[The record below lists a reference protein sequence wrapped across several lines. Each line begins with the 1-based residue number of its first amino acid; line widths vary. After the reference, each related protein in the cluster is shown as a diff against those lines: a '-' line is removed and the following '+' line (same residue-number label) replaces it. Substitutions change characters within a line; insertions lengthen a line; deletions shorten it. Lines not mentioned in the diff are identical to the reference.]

1 MENNTIHLK
10 IYVLIICCVLSISA
24 IAQNSISGTV
34 LDENGVPVIAASV
47 AVEGTTKGTTTDAMG
62 KYTLSNVPAGELV
75 IVVSYVGYEEQKQSV
90 TVGSTPVT
98 LDFRIGENAELLN
111 EVVVIGY
118 GTQRKRDLV
127 GSVAQIESDE
137 LLDVVGG
144 SFENVLQG
152 KASGLQITQ
161 SSGIAGAGSVVR
173 IRGVKSISSGGDPL
187 YVVDGIPITQNNF
200 IQGSENG
207 QNNNPLSSLNPNDI
221 ESIEILKDA
230 AASAIY
236 GSRGANG
243 VVIITTKRG
252 ELGKPTIDYS
262 TRLGTSN
269 PTRIID
275 MMNAEEWLQI
285 RQEAWN
291 NDGNTGR
298 APLPGLL
305 IENGYTYES
314 IEGID
319 TDWLDEVLRT
329 GIKHEHNLSFKQGG
343 ERLSSY
349 VGLSYS
355 NAESYVVGN
364 SFQRASGRA
373 NIDYKLTDFA
383 SISLSTSLSQGINNR
398 VRQAW
403 AGGFGAA
410 QSTALPIY
418 PIRDDEGSYFNLYG
432 NPVAEN
438 ELTDLKTRELR
449 SINSVG
455 LNITPLENLHLNFT
469 GNYDY
474 MKLGDYLFEDS
485 LWTEKFS
492 IADADIKTINNW
504 SVYNTATYDVKLPS
518 EKHSLRILGGQ
529 EYQKSGTDKTYTKV
543 EDISGHLYTNYNTFE
558 NFDTLNNNF
567 NEENNEKFFS
577 LFTRLNYSF
586 DNKYLVQLVYRSDW
600 SSKFGPKRRRGD
612 FPSVGVGYILSEEA
626 FLKEHPVINFLKL
639 KAGWGLTGNA
649 DIAWDE
655 QFAERLPPE
664 QLNLNDYY
672 NGEPI
677 RYVTKLENPY
687 LKWEKT
693 SSIDV
698 GLEVGLWNDR
708 LTAGLTYYY
717 ARTADAI
724 IKNSLQAS
732 FGIDNLEFWENA
744 AVIEN
749 KGVEF
754 ELTSRNLTGKL
765 KWTTDLNI
773 AQNNN
778 KVLDVSSAA
787 PDALDGGFGDTRV
800 LAGYPVGSNY
810 IVPFSH
816 IDPETGR
823 PVYLDADGNETFVYD
838 VATNRQVVGNILP
851 KVIGGITNTF
861 KYNDFDFSFLW
872 TFSIGND
879 IYDDAAKR
887 QMGVV
892 TDWNMRTDIFDRWR
906 SPGDADAAFPQL
918 TMTMLNWGGNDNFW
932 QNNSSIWLYNGSYA
946 RLKNLTL
953 GYNYDITKEKSP
965 IDKVR
970 IYLNATNLLTIT
982 QYPGWDPEVARDRE
996 SAQQRNAGGFGVS
1009 YLTPPQERTFNL
1021 GVNVTFN

>member
-1 MENNTIHLK
+1 MTLKTIS
-10 IYVLIICCVLSISA
+10 IIISCLFAFSA
-24 IAQNSISGTV
+24 IAQNNISGTV
-34 LDENGVPVIAASV
+34 TDETGTPVIAATVSI
-47 AVEGTTKGTTTDAMG
+47 EGTTKGTSTDAVG
-62 KYTLSNVPAGELV
+62 KYTLTNVPAGE
-75 IVVSYVGYEEQKQSV
+75 VVVVVTYIGYEEQRQAV
-90 TVGSTPVT
+90 TVGRTPIT

-111 EVVVIGY
+111 EVVVVGY

-127 GSVAQIESDE
+127 GSVVQIESDE

-152 KASGLQITQ
+152 KASGVQITQ

-173 IRGVKSISSGGDPL
+173 VRGVKSISSGGDPL
-187 YVVDGIPITQNNF
+187 YVVDGIPITQDNF
-200 IQGSENG
+200 IQGSDNG

-221 ESIEILKDA
+221 ESLQILKDA

-252 ELGKPTIDYS
+252 KTGKPVFEYS
-262 TRLGTSN
+262 TRIGTSN
-269 PTRIID
+269 PTRIIE

-298 APLPGLL
+298 SPLPNVLT
-305 IENGYTYES
+305 ENGYGYED
-314 IEGID
+314 IQNLD
-319 TDWLDEVLRT
+319 TDWLDEVIKT
-329 GIKHEHNLSFKQGG
+329 GIKYEHNLSMKQGN
-343 ERLSSY
+343 EKLSSY

-355 NAESYVVGN
+355 DAESYLVGN
-364 SFQRASGRA
+364 SFQRTSGRA
-373 NIDYKLTDFA
+373 NLDYRFADFA
-383 SISLSTSLSQGINNR
+383 SLTLSTSLSQGVNNR
-398 VRQAW
+398 VQQAW
-403 AGGFGAA
+403 AGGLGMA
-410 QSTALPIY
+410 QSSALPIY
-418 PIRDDEGSYFNLYG
+418 PIYGANGDYFNLYG
-432 NPVAEN
+432 NPVAQQK
-438 ELTDLKTRELR
+438 LTDLKTRELR
-449 SINSVG
+449 SINSIG
-455 LNITPLENLHLNFT
+455 LNIDPLENLRLNFT

-474 MKLGDYLFEDS
+474 MRLGDYLLEDS
-485 LWTEKFS
+485 IWTNKFS
-492 IADADIKTINNW
+492 IADADIKQINNW
-504 SVYNTATYDVKLPS
+504 SLYNTATYDVKLPN
-518 EKHSLRILGGQ
+518 EKHSLRVMGGQ
-529 EYQKSGTDKTYTKV
+529 EYQKSGTDQTYTKV
-543 EDISGHLYTNYNTFE
+543 EDVSGHLYTNYSSFE
-558 NFDTLNNNF
+558 NFDTLDNNF
-567 NEENNEKFFS
+567 NEQNKEKFFS
-577 LFTRLNYSF
+577 LFSRVNYAY
-586 DNKYLVQLVYRSDW
+586 DDKYLVQLVYRSDW

-626 FLKEHPVINFLKL
+626 FLKDHSVINFLKI

-664 QLNLNDYY
+664 QLNLADYY

-693 SSIDV
+693 SSFDV
-698 GLEVGLWNDR
+698 GAEIGLWNDR
-708 LTAGLTYYY
+708 VTAGLTYYY

-732 FGIDNLEFWENA
+732 FGIDNLEYWENA
-744 AVIEN
+744 AIIEN

-754 ELTSRNLTGKL
+754 ELSTRNLTGKL
-765 KWTTDLNI
+765 KWRTDFNI

-778 KVLDVSSAA
+778 VVLDVSSAA

-800 LAGYPVGSNY
+800 LEGYPVGSNY

-816 IDPETGR
+816 IDGETGR

-838 VATNRQVVGNILP
+838 VANNRQVVGNILP
-851 KVIGGITNTF
+851 DVVGGITNTF
-861 KYNDFDFSFLW
+861 KYNDFDLSFLW

-887 QMGVV
+887 QLGVV
-892 TDWNMRTDIFDRWR
+892 TDWNMRREVFDRWR
-906 SPGDADAAFPQL
+906 SPGDTDVTFPQL

-932 QNNSSIWLYNGSYA
+932 QNNSSLWLYDGSYA

-953 GYNYDITKEKSP
+953 GYNYKVSKEKSP
-965 IDKVR
+965 IDKIR
-970 IYLNATNLLTIT
+970 IYLSGTNLMTLTK
-982 QYPGWDPEVARDRE
+982 YPGWDPEVARDRD

-1021 GVNVTFN
+1021 GVNVSFR